1 MLKGKEVNLINI
13 NPILAIDSYKL
24 GHMTMYP
31 KGTTKIYCNAIP
43 RSLSR
48 LEALVP
54 EGYFDNKMV
63 TLGTTIAVKEIH
75 QAFENNFFKRDIH
88 EIILEFKET
97 IAPFIGDNSNE
108 VLISN
113 IIKLYGLGYLP
124 LEFKCLPE
132 GMVIPA
138 QTPVLTVTNTHED
151 FAWLPNYLETFI
163 SNSFWK
169 ISTSA
174 TIARIY
180 KNIFTKFSEE
190 TCDNNLHITF
200 QGHDFS
206 ARGMS
211 GMEDS
216 IKTGLGHLTYF
227 QGSDSI
233 HSALLVKKLYG
244 CTDLIAASVPA
255 CYDDITEVLTDN
267 GFKLF
272 KDLTKEDKVAQYLED
287 GTIEFVKP
295 TAYYNMPYKGKMV
308 RYYSNGYSYVDCVVT
323 PNHKMV
329 RLNKTKGIQLFE
341 AGYKEESKTTGYNTT
356 NSVVISG
363 ILKGVAKLSPM
374 EQLAIAF
381 QADGALPNRSEA
393 YKSGQ
398 IRFSLKKQ
406 RKIDRLDN
414 ILSALSLDFSK
425 SNKDKKGYVSYWI
438 KTNEHFFD
446 KEFSWVKLCN
456 GDTWAKAFIN
466 ELQFWDGTIKG
477 NCIVYSNT
485 NELAIKKVLELCAVS
500 GYKSQYSFYFDNR
513 GDRLLQYTVVI
524 QDKQAIY
531 GKGVKREFI
540 DYDSTVHCVS
550 VPSKMIITKRNNRVI
565 ICGNTEHSVMCLGSS
580 NESEVETFRRLI
592 KQYDKGIVSIV
603 SDTWDFWDTITNKV
617 LELKEDIL
625 NRTEDSL
632 GLSKLVFRPDSGDP
646 VKVICGDKTTPKGS
660 PEYKGAIECLWDI
673 FGGTTN
679 AKQYKVLNSKVGLI
693 YGDAITFQRAVDI
706 LEGLRAKGFAS
717 SNVVLG
723 IGSYAYN
730 YVTRDTLG
738 YAIKATYAEIQ
749 GKAFDIA
756 KAPKTDSG
764 KKSMKGLLQVV
775 EAEGQ
780 VITNQQV
787 SWLDEN
793 DSILTSIYKDGVMLE
808 LDSWD
813 KIRERASK

>member
-180 KNIFTKFSEE
+180 RNIFTKFSEE

-244 CTDLIAASVPA
+244 CSDLIAASVPA
-255 CYDDITEVLTDN
+255 
-267 GFKLF
+267 
-272 KDLTKEDKVAQYLED
+272 
-287 GTIEFVKP
+287 
-295 TAYYNMPYKGKMV
+295 
-308 RYYSNGYSYVDCVVT
+308 
-323 PNHKMV
+323 
-329 RLNKTKGIQLFE
+329 
-341 AGYKEESKTTGYNTT
+341 
-356 NSVVISG
+356 
-363 ILKGVAKLSPM
+363 
-374 EQLAIAF
+374 
-381 QADGALPNRSEA
+381 
-393 YKSGQ
+393 
-398 IRFSLKKQ
+398 
-406 RKIDRLDN
+406 
-414 ILSALSLDFSK
+414 
-425 SNKDKKGYVSYWI
+425 
-438 KTNEHFFD
+438 
-446 KEFSWVKLCN
+446 
-456 GDTWAKAFIN
+456 
-466 ELQFWDGTIKG
+466 
-477 NCIVYSNT
+477 
-485 NELAIKKVLELCAVS
+485 
-500 GYKSQYSFYFDNR
+500 
-513 GDRLLQYTVVI
+513 
-524 QDKQAIY
+524 
-531 GKGVKREFI
+531 
-540 DYDSTVHCVS
+540 
-550 VPSKMIITKRNNRVI
+550 
-565 ICGNTEHSVMCLGSS
+565 TEHSVMCLGSS

-592 KQYDKGIVSIV
+592 KQYDKGIVAIV
-603 SDTWDFWDTITNKV
+603 SDTWDFWDTITNKA

-646 VKVICGDKTTPKGS
+646 VKVICGDKTAPEGS

-679 AKQYKVLNSKVGLI
+679 DKQYKVLNSKVGLI
-693 YGDAITFQRAVDI
+693 YGDSITFQRAVDI
-706 LEGLRAKGFAS
+706 LEGLKAKGFAS

-723 IGSYAYN
+723 IGSYTYN

-764 KKSMKGLLQVV
+764 KKSMKGLLQVI
-775 EAEGQ
+775 EADGQ

-793 DSILTSIYKDGVMLE
+793 DSLLTSVYKDGVMLE